1 MNIPI
6 VGTVTAGEPIIATEN
21 VEDYFPM
28 LPEFIGSQ
36 KNTFMLHVKGDS
48 MINIGIYDGDMVIVE
63 ETPSAENN
71 DIVVALIE
79 DSATVKRFFKE
90 DGHYHRLQ
98 PENDFMDPIIVDE
111 VSILGKVIGL
121 YRSMS

>member
-1 MNIPI
+1 
-6 VGTVTAGEPIIATEN
+6 
-21 VEDYFPM
+21 
-28 LPEFIGSQ
+28 
-36 KNTFMLHVKGDS
+36 MLHVKGDS

-90 DGHYHRLQ
+90 DGHYRLQ

>member
-1 MNIPI
+1 
-6 VGTVTAGEPIIATEN
+6 
-21 VEDYFPM
+21 
-28 LPEFIGSQ
+28 
-36 KNTFMLHVKGDS
+36 
-48 MINIGIYDGDMVIVE
+48 MVIVE

-90 DGHYHRLQ
+90 DGHYRLQ